1 MRVELVEPGDAIVR
15 PRFNSETIAVL
26 SEVTSFAEVL
36 PVLDDLRA
44 RVAPDRIV
52 MTIDDRGQATYTSMH
67 AAEAEE
73 FSVEADDID
82 WDDVVAVARYD
93 AAQVARI
100 AAALAAALDAAD
112 TPPLTSLR
120 EKLAL
125 DDDGLAV
132 LLDLN
137 ARPDRALDDVAI
149 VQRCRVERDDLVIA
163 ALPNGY
169 FTSDADTFE
178 NHAVVLEL
186 GRHGYRHFG
195 VGASLLAFDRPT
207 PPTPAEADVIV
218 DVLTSLYGSPAS
230 PRWEEIARVLG
241 ESRLLL
247 VGYTDGFTE
256 MLAE

>member
-1 MRVELVEPGDAIVR
+1 MHVELVEPGDAIVR

-26 SEVTSFAEVL
+26 SEVTSFSEVL

-44 RVAPDRIV
+44 RVAPDRVV

-67 AAEAEE
+67 AAEAEA

-100 AAALAAALDAAD
+100 TAALDAAE

-137 ARPDRALDDVAI
+137 ARPDRPLDHVAI

-207 PPTPAEADVIV
+207 PPTPAEAGAVV